1 MIEAELPDGRILE
14 FPAGTSPDV
23 IQKAVKGML
32 APPKA
37 EKGYLESL
45 GAGLGAG
52 VGNVA
57 LGAQNLVGMG
67 LEKLGAQSAGQWL
80 QRDAAMGKEKL
91 KGEVAP
97 YKEANPMTAGG
108 GELAGEIVSTLPV
121 GGALA
126 KGVSLIPGV
135 AQKAAPLIQALRTGG
150 MSTGQA
156 APQTLLEGAKQLGTR
171 VVGGAAT
178 GGAAAA
184 AINPEDAALGAGIGA
199 AIPVV
204 GRGVS
209 AVAGIVSPERLM
221 QSALKPTLAQQKSGE
236 AKAAIDTLLKYG
248 INATQGGADKLKS
261 MVQGVD
267 QEISNLIAG
276 ADKQVAL
283 KDVLSSLG
291 DVRGKFSSQ
300 VNPEADLSAIKRVGD
315 EFSNIQ
321 LFSGFGKEKELAQN
335 ALDKAISEKQ
345 TALQAAGKLQ
355 TFAAQQKSLADGA
368 TFRLAK
374 NQPENQLYYNT
385 GGLGRDVTSPS
396 SLPVP
401 GFPRFPG
408 RYTNN
413 MQRVPEGLQGA
424 DEAMAIYT
432 AKKAEEEAAAKA
444 LAELVEKGPTM
455 SVQDAQRLKQGTY
468 KVLEKKYGQLG
479 SAETEAQKALA
490 RGLKEQIAEAVPEVG
505 PLNAKQSE
513 LIKALKVTGR
523 RAMMDDNRNPVGI
536 AGLSTNPSQLA
547 AMLADRSALLKS
559 LAARGVNAM
568 RPEENNALIQAL
580 RSGVYRSAP
589 VMAAD

>member
-67 LEKLGAQSAGQWL
+67 LEKLGATSAGQWL
-80 QRDAAMGKEKL
+80 QRDATMGKEKL

-108 GELAGEIVSTLPV
+108 GELAGEIVSTLPA

-126 KGVSLIPGV
+126 KGVSMIPGA

-150 MSTGQA
+150 MSGGNLATRA
-156 APQTLLEGAKQLGTR
+156 A
-171 VVGGAAT
+171 GGAVT
-178 GGAAAA
+178 GGTAAAL
-184 AINPEDAALGAGIGA
+184 INPEDAGMGA
-199 AIPVV
+199 AIGGALP
-204 GRGVS
+204 
-209 AVAGIVSPERLM
+209 VAGRAISAAGSMVSPERLM

-267 QEISNLIAG
+267 QEISDLISG
-276 ADKQVAL
+276 SGKTVSKDKVLNAL
-283 KDVLSSLG
+283 KDVEARFINQVSPTSDIAAIQNVGADFAQHPLVASG
-291 DVRGKFSSQ
+291 DIPV
-300 VNPEADLSAIKRVGD
+300 
-315 EFSNIQ
+315 
-321 LFSGFGKEKELAQN
+321 ELAQ
-335 ALDKAISEKQ
+335 K
-345 TALQAAGKLQ
+345 
-355 TFAAQQKSLADGA
+355 
-368 TFRLAK
+368 
-374 NQPENQLYYNT
+374 
-385 GGLGRDVTSPS
+385 
-396 SLPVP
+396 
-401 GFPRFPG
+401 
-408 RYTNN
+408 
-413 MQRVPEGLQGA
+413 
-424 DEAMAIYT
+424 
-432 AKKAEEEAAAKA
+432 
-444 LAELVEKGPTM
+444 
-455 SVQDAQRLKQGTY
+455 LKQGTY

-479 SAETEAQKALA
+479 SAETEAQKGLA
-490 RGLKEQIAEAVPEVG
+490 RGLKEQIAEVVPEVG

-536 AGLSTNPSQLA
+536 AGLSTNPTQLA

-580 RSGVYRSAP
+580 RSGVYRGAP
-589 VMAAD
+589 VAAAVMAAD

>member
-14 FPAGTSPDV
+14 FPAGTPPDV
-23 IQKAVKGML
+23 VQKAVRGML

-37 EKGYLESL
+37 QKGYIESL
-45 GAGLGAG
+45 GAGLGSG

-80 QRDAAMGKEKL
+80 QRDAATGKEKL
-91 KGEVAP
+91 KREVAP
-97 YKEANPMTAGG
+97 FKEANPMTAGG
-108 GELAGEIVSTLPV
+108 GELVGEIVGSLPV

-126 KGVSLIPGV
+126 KGVSMIPG
-135 AQKAAPLIQALRTGG
+135 AATRAAPLVQALRSGG
-150 MSTGQA
+150 MNAGNATGKA
-156 APQTLLEGAKQLGTR
+156 ALATR
-171 VVGGAAT
+171 VAGGAAT

-184 AINPEDAALGAGIGA
+184 LINPEDAALGAGIGA
-199 AIPVV
+199 ALPVV
-204 GRGVS
+204 GRGIS
-209 AVAGIVSPERLM
+209 AAGSMVSPERLM

-236 AKAAIDTLLKYG
+236 AKAAVDTLLKYG
-248 INATQGGADKLKS
+248 INATQGGADKLKG

-267 QEISNLIAG
+267 QEISDLIAG
-276 ADKQVAL
+276 SNKQVAQ
-283 KDVLSSLG
+283 KDVLKSLG

-300 VNPEADLSAIKRVGD
+300 VNPESDLSAIQRVGD
-315 EFSNIQ
+315 EFSNIE
-321 LFSGFGKEKELAQN
+321 LFSGFGKDKALAQN

-413 MQRVPEGLQGA
+413 MQRVPEGLEGA
-424 DEAMAIYT
+424 DEAMAIYA
-432 AKKAEEEAAAKA
+432 AKKAEEAAAEKA
-444 LAELVEKGPTM
+444 LSELVAKGPTM

-479 SAETEAQKALA
+479 SAETEAQKGLA
-490 RGLKEQIAEAVPEVG
+490 RGLKEAIAEAVPEVG

-536 AGLSTNPSQLA
+536 AGLSQSPSQLA
-547 AMLADRSALLKS
+547 VMLADRSALLKS
-559 LAARGVNAM
+559 LAARGANAM
-568 RPEENNALIQAL
+568 RPEENNALIEAL
-580 RSGVYRSAP
+580 REGIYRSAP

>member
-1 MIEAELPDGRILE
+1 MTENEEFEFRRRFEMESAGRN
-14 FPAGTSPDV
+14 A
-23 IQKAVKGML
+23 
-32 APPKA
+32 PKA
-37 EKGYLESL
+37 EAPKSFGSQVAQGLGNL
-45 GAGLGAG
+45 AAGAVRGAGSIGATILAPVDAAARAMG
-52 VGNVA
+52 IENSVIGRTDRRQAMDQV
-57 LGAQNLVGMG
+57 LQDMGADPDSFMYQGG
-67 LEKLGAQSAGQWL
+67 KLGAEIAG
-80 QRDAAMGKEKL
+80 
-91 KGEVAP
+91 
-97 YKEANPMTAGG
+97 TAGAG
-108 GELAGEIVSTLPV
+108 GV
-121 GGALA
+121 LA
-126 KGVSLIPGV
+126 KGLTKVAPG
-135 AQKAAPLIQALRTGG
+135 ARALAESLRTGG
-150 MSTGQA
+150 FSAG
-156 APQTLLEGAKQLGTR
+156 GAGMGTR
-171 VVGGAAT
+171 VAGGAAT
-178 GGAAAA
+178 GGAASSL
-184 AINPEDAALGAGIGA
+184 INTEDAGLGAGIGA
-199 AIPVV
+199 VLP
-204 GRGVS
+204 
-209 AVAGIVSPERLM
+209 VAGRVITAAGSMVSPERLM

-236 AKAAIDTLLKYG
+236 AKVAIDTLLKYG
-248 INATQGGADKLKS
+248 INATQGGADKLKG

-267 QEISNLIAG
+267 QEITDLIAG
-276 ADKQVAL
+276 SNKQVTQ
-283 KDVLSSLG
+283 KDVLKSLG

-300 VNPEADLSAIKRVGD
+300 VNPEADLSAIQRVGD
-315 EFSNIQ
+315 EFSNID
-321 LFSGFGKEKELAQN
+321 LFSGFGKDKALAQN

-413 MQRVPEGLQGA
+413 MQRVPEGLEGA
-424 DEAMAIYT
+424 DEAMAIYA
-432 AKKAEEEAAAKA
+432 AKKAEEAAAEKA
-444 LAELVEKGPTM
+444 LSELVAKGPTM

-479 SAETEAQKALA
+479 SAETEAQKSLA
-490 RGLKEQIAEAVPEVG
+490 RGLKDAIAEAVPEVA

-559 LAARGVNAM
+559 LAARGANAM
-568 RPEENNALIQAL
+568 RPEENNALIEAL
-580 RSGVYRSAP
+580 RQGVYRSAP

>member
-14 FPAGTSPDV
+14 FPVGTSPDV

-32 APPKA
+32 APQPTPPKPTRGDLWKK
-37 EKGYLESL
+37 ELEAVVAPL
-45 GAGLGAG
+45 GNLAAGAVRGAGSIGATILAPVDAAARAMGIENSVIGRTDRRQAMDQVLQDMGADPDSFMYQGGKLGTEIAGTAG
-52 VGNVA
+52 VGGV
-57 LGAQNLVGMG
+57 
-67 LEKLGAQSAGQWL
+67 
-80 QRDAAMGKEKL
+80 
-91 KGEVAP
+91 
-97 YKEANPMTAGG
+97 
-108 GELAGEIVSTLPV
+108 
-121 GGALA
+121 LA
-126 KGVSLIPGV
+126 KGLTKVAPG
-135 AQKAAPLIQALRTGG
+135 ARALAESLRTGG
-150 MSTGQA
+150 FSGGNLATRA
-156 APQTLLEGAKQLGTR
+156 AAGGAVGGTSAALINTEDAGLGT
-171 VVGGAAT
+171 
-178 GGAAAA
+178 
-184 AINPEDAALGAGIGA
+184 GIGA
-199 AIPVV
+199 ALPVV
-204 GRGVS
+204 GRGIS
-209 AVAGIVSPERLM
+209 AAGSMVSPERLM

-248 INATQGGADKLKS
+248 INATQGGADKLKG

-267 QEISNLIAG
+267 QEITDLIAG
-276 ADKQVAL
+276 SNKQVTQ
-283 KDVLSSLG
+283 KDVLKSLD

-300 VNPEADLSAIKRVGD
+300 VNPEADLSAIQRVGD
-315 EFSNIQ
+315 EFSNID
-321 LFSGFGKEKELAQN
+321 LFSGFGKDKALAQN

-413 MQRVPEGLQGA
+413 IQRVPEGLEGA
-424 DEAMAIYT
+424 DEAMAIYA
-432 AKKAEEEAAAKA
+432 AKKAEEAAAEKA
-444 LAELVEKGPTM
+444 LSELVAKGPTM

-490 RGLKEQIAEAVPEVG
+490 RGLKEQIAQAVPEVA

-559 LAARGVNAM
+559 LAARGANQVRSANDT
-568 RPEENNALIQAL
+568 ALVEAL
-580 RSGVYRSAP
+580 RQGVYRGAP